1 MMENVLDNYY
11 AVMILK
17 NNIELLGEAMLEI
30 AADTD
35 NSIDDA
41 IIALLV
47 PQVIEFVENLEVP
60 ERL

>member
-1 MMENVLDNYY
+1 MENVLDNYY

-47 PQVIEFVENLEVP
+47 PQVIEFVDNLEVP
-60 ERL
+60 EK

>member
-1 MMENVLDNYY
+1 MENVLDNYY

-17 NNIELLGEAMLEI
+17 NNIELLGEAMLEV

-41 IIALLV
+41 IVAMLV
-47 PQVIEFVENLEVP
+47 PQVIDFVENLEVP
-60 ERL
+60 EK

>member
-1 MMENVLDNYY
+1 MENVLDNYY

-17 NNIELLGEAMLEI
+17 NNIELLGEAMLEV

-41 IIALLV
+41 IVSLLV
-47 PQVIEFVENLEVP
+47 PQVIDFVESLEVP
-60 ERL
+60 EK

>member
-1 MMENVLDNYY
+1 MENVLDNYY

-30 AADTD
+30 ASDTD
-35 NSIDDA
+35 NAIDDA

-47 PQVIEFVENLEVP
+47 PQVIDFVENLEVP
-60 ERL
+60 EK

>member
-1 MMENVLDNYY
+1 MENVLDNYY

-17 NNIELLGEAMLEI
+17 NNIELLGEAMLEV

-47 PQVIEFVENLEVP
+47 PQVIEFVESLEVP
-60 ERL
+60 EK

>member
-1 MMENVLDNYY
+1 MENVLDNYY

-17 NNIELLGEAMLEI
+17 NNIELLGEAMLEV

-41 IIALLV
+41 IVSMLV
-47 PQVIEFVENLEVP
+47 PQVIDFVENLEVP
-60 ERL
+60 EK